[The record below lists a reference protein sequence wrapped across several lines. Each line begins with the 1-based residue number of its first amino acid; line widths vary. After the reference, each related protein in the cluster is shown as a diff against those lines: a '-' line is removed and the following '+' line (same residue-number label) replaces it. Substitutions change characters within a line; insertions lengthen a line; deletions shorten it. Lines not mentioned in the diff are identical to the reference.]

1 MKVDLVQ
8 RVFERKVWRRWKKSS
23 KKSLPILGELVAVY
37 LGDNDYLIDRY
48 SILDERMVVIKHWAY
63 FEGVTTDE

>member
-1 MKVDLVQ
+1 M
-8 RVFERKVWRRWKKSS
+8 RCKKY
-23 KKSLPILGELVAVY
+23 KKSLPTLGELVAVY
-37 LGDNDYLIDRY
+37 LSDNDYLIDRY